1 MTELLAPDTEPADA
15 DASPALPP
23 PAWAAIAAIA
33 VLGGAA
39 AAFAASKYG
48 YFGDELYFLAAG
60 RRLNWGYAD
69 QGPMLP
75 LLARVMDF
83 LVPGSY
89 PALRWP
95 AVLLTAVAI
104 VLCALIAREFGG
116 GRAAQVIAALA
127 YGCSPFLLLQGA
139 MLTTNAIDTALWVL
153 ITWLLVRW
161 VRTRRDWLLAAAG
174 VVTAVD
180 LQIKWL
186 IPFFWAAII
195 LSCLIFGPRDLL
207 RRPLLW
213 AGALLTVLT
222 AVPQVIWQA
231 RHGWPQLSMSA
242 QIASEQAV
250 LGGRLM
256 FVPLSLILAGVLGV
270 PVLLIGVWA
279 LLRWKPLRPCLFLGA
294 GLLVLEAV
302 FLITGGRVYYP
313 AGMFAV
319 VMAAGAV
326 GIAHWLRARAV
337 VGRRVWSTVTA
348 VVAVAAMATI
358 AVSLPWRPASDIE
371 NAGDDATAAIQIG
384 TYGQFG
390 WPELTT
396 AVVAAYRALPAERRA
411 HAVII
416 TDTYWQASA
425 LDQLGRTELPPV
437 YSPSRG
443 FGYFAAPPDTAD
455 TALIVGG
462 PEIALRGQCAE
473 LTAVGRVDTRLGF
486 VGNTRDV
493 TISECAGPEQ
503 PWSRIWPKWM
513 HL

>member
-1 MTELLAPDTEPADA
+1 MTDLLTSGTESADA
-15 DASPALPP
+15 NVSPALPR
-23 PAWAAIAAIA
+23 PAWAAIVPIA
-33 VLGGAA
+33 VLGGVAVL
-39 AAFAASKYG
+39 FSASRYG

-60 RRLNWGYAD
+60 RRLSWGYAD

-75 LLARVMDF
+75 LLARMMDF

-95 AVLLTAVAI
+95 AVLLTVAAI
-104 VLCALIAREFGG
+104 VMCALIAREFGG

-127 YGCSPFLLLQGA
+127 YGASPFLLLQGA

-161 VRTRRDWLLAAAG
+161 VRTRRDGLLLAAG
-174 VVTAVD
+174 VVTALD

-186 IPFFWAAII
+186 VPFFWAAIV

-213 AGALLTVLT
+213 AGGALTVLT
-222 AVPQVIWQA
+222 AVPQVLWQA
-231 RHGWPQLSMSA
+231 RHDWPQLSMSA

-250 LGGRLM
+250 LGGRLW
-256 FVPLSLILAGVLGV
+256 FVPTSVILAGVLGV

-279 LLRWKPLRPCLFLGA
+279 LLRWKPLRPYLFLGVS
-294 GLLVLEAV
+294 LLLLEAI

-313 AGMFAV
+313 AGIFAA

-326 GIAHWLRARAV
+326 GITHRLRTRTV
-337 VGRRVWSTVTA
+337 VRRRIWGTVTA
-348 VVAVAAMATI
+348 VVAVVAVATI
-358 AVSLPWRPASDIE
+358 VVSLPWRPPSEIE

-390 WPELTT
+390 WPELTA
-396 AVVAAYRALPAERRA
+396 AVVDAYRALPPERRE

-443 FGYFAAPPDTAD
+443 FGYFGAPPDTAR
-455 TALIVGG
+455 TTLIVGG
-462 PEIALRGQCAE
+462 PEVALRGQCDE

-486 VGNTRDV
+486 AGNTRDV
-493 TISECAGPEQ
+493 TINECTGPKQ

>member
-1 MTELLAPDTEPADA
+1 MTDLLASGTESADA
-15 DASPALPP
+15 DAAPALPP
-23 PAWAAIAAIA
+23 PAWAAIVPIA

-39 AAFAASKYG
+39 LLFAASKYG

-60 RRLNWGYAD
+60 RRLSWGYAD

-75 LLARVMDF
+75 LLARMMDF

-95 AVLLTAVAI
+95 AVLLTVAAI
-104 VLCALIAREFGG
+104 VLCAFIAREFGG
-116 GRAAQVIAALA
+116 GRSAQVIAALA
-127 YGCSPFLLLQGA
+127 YAGSPFLLLQGS

-161 VRTRRDWLLAAAG
+161 VRTRRDWLLLAAG
-174 VVTAVD
+174 VITALD

-186 IPFFWAAII
+186 IPFFWAAVAV
-195 LSCLIFGPRDLL
+195 SCLIFGPRDLL

-213 AGALLTVLT
+213 VGAVLTVLT

-231 RHGWPQLSMSA
+231 HHGWPQLSMSA
-242 QIASEQAV
+242 AIASEQAV
-250 LGGRLM
+250 LGGRAL
-256 FVPLSLILAGVLGV
+256 FVPMSVILAGALGV
-270 PVLLIGVWA
+270 PVLLIGVWT
-279 LLRWKPLRPCLFLGA
+279 LLRWTPLRPYLFLGVS
-294 GLLVLEAV
+294 LLLLEVV

-313 AGMFAV
+313 SGMFAV

-326 GIAHWLRARAV
+326 GLTHWLRSRTV
-337 VGRRVWSTVTA
+337 VRRRVWGTVTVVFA
-348 VVAVAAMATI
+348 VVAMATI
-358 AVSLPWRPASDIE
+358 AVSLPWRPASEIE
-371 NAGDDATAAIQIG
+371 NPGDEASAAIQIG

-396 AVVAAYRALPAERRA
+396 AVVGAYRALPAERREN
-411 HAVII
+411 AVII
-416 TDTYWQASA
+416 TDTYWQAAA
-425 LDQLGRTELPPV
+425 LDQLGRTDLPPV
-437 YSPSRG
+437 YSPNRG

-462 PEIALRGQCAE
+462 PELALRGQCGE
-473 LTAVGRVDTRLGF
+473 LTAVGRVDTRIGF
-486 VGNTRDV
+486 AGNTRDV
-493 TISECAGPEQ
+493 TLFECVGPKQ
-503 PWSRIWPKWM
+503 SWSRIWPTWM